1 MAESQFLVM
10 KESLLQRVKE
20 YNINALFQKLSVD
33 LEEHYINNL
42 HAISSGSND
51 IFCSHRYAGK
61 FLKKGE
67 LGFRKPLLDENNSV
81 QFHWMTAILLY
92 QVLLYRAKFIM

>member
-1 MAESQFLVM
+1 MAELQILIM

-20 YNINALFQKLSVD
+20 YNISALFQKPSVD
-33 LEEHYINNL
+33 LENRYINNL

-51 IFCSHRYAGK
+51 IFCSPRYAGK

-67 LGFRKPLLDENNSV
+67 LGFRKPLLDETNSV
-81 QFHWMTAILLY
+81 QFHWMTAILL
-92 QVLLYRAKFIM
+92 